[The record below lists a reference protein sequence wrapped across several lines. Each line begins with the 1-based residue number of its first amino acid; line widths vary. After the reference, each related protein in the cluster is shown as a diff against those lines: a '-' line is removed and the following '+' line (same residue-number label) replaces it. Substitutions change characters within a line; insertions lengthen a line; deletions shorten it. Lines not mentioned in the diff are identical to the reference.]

1 MKKILIIAFV
11 FLSSNLICQVDPPP
25 SPPTAPK
32 VDVNTITVNSKD
44 DSSILNNQIFDIVE
58 VVPEFPGGD
67 VALIKFLSD
76 NIAYPELAKEEG
88 HQGRVYIQFV
98 VWKDGSVRDVN
109 VVKGAHSS
117 LDKEA
122 IRVVNLMP
130 KWKPGIQRGKPVNCR
145 FTLPIKFK
153 IDGGHSSGDLIDNE
167 RKAKEMLKEGHSVKN
182 VSKKTNL
189 SEKEVKVLKKEMK

>member
-25 SPPTAPK
+25 PPTSPK

-88 HQGRVYIQFV
+88 YQGRVYIQFV

-109 VVKGAHSS
+109 VLKGAHYS

-122 IRVVNLMP
+122 IRVINLMP
-130 KWKPGIQRGKPVNCR
+130 KWKPGMQRGKPVNCR

-167 RKAKEMLKEGHSVKN
+167 RKAKELLMDGHSIKD
-182 VSKKTNL
+182 VSKKTGL
-189 SEKEVKVLKKEMK
+189 SEKEVKVLKKEM